1 MKWLESLSALTA
13 ILMLGGCAGIA
24 GTGAGK
30 QMAGYENP
38 VNIIDTQRLHQMDR
52 TIVQDPELIGYV
64 EGIRKRLEQAHGKP
78 CHCVV
83 LVDSFGGYEAYSL
96 SHKTIVLSAGMIA
109 QAASEDE
116 VAAILAHELGHAY
129 EGDNIKGFL
138 QDASLYAA
146 KAGGM
151 ALGQG
156 GYTMMLGEYVDDAA
170 KGLIYRQWNVEQEA
184 EADLFAMNL
193 LVKAGYSID
202 GLKMAIRRLS
212 EYGAQVNAARAST
225 VGECVTN
232 QGNKTSLNLKAC
244 SKQLTGVD
252 KSLYQDRDERLKAV
266 AVAARQLEA
275 EERRRRQG
283 ASPPKFAS
291 IDYLFGMNSLVSN
304 NMATLK
310 KSLARLE
317 RRPIPPTLAGNVAV
331 TNKLAAAYAMTG
343 NRTKAADYLQQS
355 FQSRPRTAWTFNA
368 LYKQVD
374 RQGDAQEVSKVIQES
389 HEEVGLMPALLPVE
403 SYLAERHRLFAAR
416 LFSTSRC
423 LMTVVDD
430 QKTLNLCD
438 QFSKQAQS
446 GRLADW

>member
-1 MKWLESLSALTA
+1 MRGIKTLWALA
-13 ILMLGGCAGIA
+13 AASVLAGCAGIA

-52 TIVQDPELIGYV
+52 TMVQDLALIGYV
-64 EGIRKRLEQAHGKP
+64 EDIRKRLEQAHGKP
-78 CHCVV
+78 CDCVV

-96 SHKTIVLSAGMIA
+96 SHKTLVLSAGLLA
-109 QAASEDE
+109 QAESEDE
-116 VAAILAHELGHAY
+116 VAAILAHEMGHAY

-138 QDASLYAA
+138 QDASLYMA
-146 KAGGM
+146 KAGGF

-170 KGLIYRQWNVEQEA
+170 KGLIYRQWNTGQES

-193 LVKAGYSID
+193 LAKAGYSID

-212 EYGAQVNAARAST
+212 EYGAQVNAARPAT
-225 VGECVTN
+225 AGECVKSE
-232 QGNKTSLNLKAC
+232 GRKTSLNLKAC
-244 SKQLTGVD
+244 SKQLTGVEQ
-252 KSLYQDRDERLKAV
+252 SIYQDRDERLKAIV
-266 AVAARQLEA
+266 VAARQLDPED
-275 EERRRRQG
+275 RRRRAG
-283 ASPPKFAS
+283 PRPPTFAS
-291 IDYLFGMNSLVSN
+291 IDYLFSMNSLVSN
-304 NMATLK
+304 NAATLK
-310 KSLARLE
+310 RNLARLE
-317 RRPIPPTLAGNVAV
+317 RRPIPSTLAGNVAV
-331 TNKLAAAYAMTG
+331 SNKLAAAYAMTG
-343 NRTKAADYLQQS
+343 NKAKAAAYLTQS
-355 FQSRPRTAWTFNA
+355 FESRPRTAWTFNA

-374 RQGDAQEVSKVIQES
+374 RRGDAREVEKVIQEA

-403 SYLAERHRLFAAR
+403 GYLAERHKLFTAH
-416 LFSTSRC
+416 LFSMSRC
-423 LMTVVDD
+423 LMTMVDD